1 MGLLGWLQFLPNQ
14 NHDKPKLLIINWFI
28 AKKIN
33 NNGTPMFMA
42 KILAN
47 FLETSYIA
55 KERKGAF

>member
-1 MGLLGWLQFLPNQ
+1 LASIFAQSKSWQAKTFNYQLVYC
-14 NHDKPKLLIINWFI
+14 
-28 AKKIN
+28 KKIN